1 MNEDHSEK
9 EHGDEV
15 VTVVVVEIIIIQG
28 SRVDSMNEMYVTQ
41 LTYNPLLLLFHHLI
55 TNHFAW

>member
-28 SRVDSMNEMYVTQ
+28 SRVESMNE
-41 LTYNPLLLLFHHLI
+41 
-55 TNHFAW
+55 